1 MLRVATIVPAIEI
14 VSAVGRLIR
23 SPMVPMAMAM
33 AMAPSG
39 RARKPAAKT
48 LKAESACESGSPVG
62 KKAAP
67 IWTAR

>member
-1 MLRVATIVPAIEI
+1 MPAIEI
-14 VSAVGRLIR
+14 VSAVGRPTR
-23 SPMVPMAMAM
+23 SPIWPI

-48 LKAESACESGSPVG
+48 LKAESACESGSSVG

-67 IWTAR
+67 ICRAKKP